1 MVKWKKLKNKI
12 PISVQYG
19 RNQHCNIKWVQ
30 GFGDDT
36 VGSMHLAS
44 NEILI
49 KLGMSDKLT
58 ITTYIHELLHL
69 FSDANEVGLTE
80 NQILKLEKAF
90 YYVLKDGNIFKE

>member
-1 MVKWKKLKNKI
+1 
-12 PISVQYG
+12 VQYG
-19 RNQHCNIKWVQ
+19 KNKFCNVKWVQ

-80 NQILKLEKAF
+80 NQILKLEKCF
-90 YYVLKDGNIFKE
+90 YYALKENNLFTDKK